1 MTGSRTCHNAR
12 KVLEALI
19 ENNNMP
25 AYTTAVSCALTL
37 VQTKAV
43 APVKVHALIYT
54 CISAQ
59 RLLSKYTNKNLQKAT
74 KLVLE

>member
-19 ENNNMP
+19 DNNNMP

-37 VQTKAV
+37 V
-43 APVKVHALIYT
+43 
-54 CISAQ
+54 
-59 RLLSKYTNKNLQKAT
+59 
-74 KLVLE
+74 